1 MSTDDLTNEVKVE
14 RAEENNNPNAQPLRP
29 KDASTLLILD
39 RREDGSLYL
48 LMGKRHMAHKFMP
61 GKFVFPGGRVDSE
74 DSRVKYTRDY
84 HPDVLTK
91 LNYDKKQIKT
101 ESRLRA
107 LAIAAIRETYEEAGL
122 FIGTRTEGTDSPVG
136 PGFEAFD
143 ELGIQLDLAPLR
155 FVARAITPPGRT
167 RRFDA
172 RFFAVW
178 ADQIAHKLETGIGPT
193 EELEELQWLPI
204 EQCKEL
210 DLPRITLAVL
220 TDLENRLRQDPEL
233 SPDGPVPYYYWKND
247 GFAREEI

>member
-1 MSTDDLTNEVKVE
+1 M
-14 RAEENNNPNAQPLRP
+14 RP

-84 HPDVLTK
+84 HPDVLAK

-122 FIGTRTEGTDSPVG
+122 FIGTKTEGNNEPVG

-143 ELGIQLDLAPLR
+143 ELGIQPDLEPLR
-155 FVARAITPPGRT
+155 FVARAITSG
-167 RRFDA
+167 
-172 RFFAVW
+172 
-178 ADQIAHKLETGIGPT
+178 
-193 EELEELQWLPI
+193 
-204 EQCKEL
+204 
-210 DLPRITLAVL
+210 
-220 TDLENRLRQDPEL
+220 
-233 SPDGPVPYYYWKND
+233 
-247 GFAREEI
+247 